1 MPAWTPA
8 NAGRA
13 QLCAHPSFEAEK
25 TRQLLVLVL
34 VLIPALSLSLS
45 CTLSALPSCSLLCLR
60 THALP
65 FSLRQDLQTT
75 CQGKVSVGE
84 WPLRRELSMGALI
97 GVSIGAAGTL
107 NGLLMW
113 HIHSQHYVHA
123 FCSPVPPSPARLE
136 PPSPAPSQHSLTLTT

>member
-13 QLCAHPSFEAEK
+13 QPCAHPSIEAEK
-25 TRQLLVLVL
+25 TGQLSVLVL
-34 VLIPALSLSLS
+34 VLIPALS
-45 CTLSALPSCSLLCLR
+45 CTLSALPSCSLLCLC

-75 CQGKVSVGE
+75 CQGEVSVGE
-84 WPLRRELSMGALI
+84 WPLRRELSMGALM

-107 NGLLMW
+107 NSLLMW
-113 HIHSQHYVHA
+113 HIHSRHYVHA
-123 FCSPVPPSPARLE
+123 FCSPVSPSHARLE